1 MYIKHER
8 KYSGDILISK
18 KFVTH
23 YINRISKRAVS
34 LYLMLVMYSS
44 SGDDVPI
51 LHISD
56 MLGIS
61 EDDILDELSVMSSVG
76 LIKIKGDTV
85 TVLDISE
92 GDEVRADYGYT
103 PEEIAASND
112 RRFSTVRNAVEKSFS
127 KLLSAREINRLTGI
141 VEDVDLPAEVIV
153 LVVEYI
159 AGTGKNTLSAIEKTA
174 IKWAEDGINTTEIAH
189 EYLSKLENTN
199 RLLDDIRIRF
209 YANERAFSKKDR
221 EYVSKW
227 SNDFSDEEIMSA
239 LEKTVNST
247 TKLSF
252 SYADTVLYPKQ
263 SGKAAVVRETGAKK
277 SRFNNFSHK
286 KVDYKEIEDR
296 AMIKLMNRRKK
307 GE

>member
-189 EYLSKLENTN
+189 EYL
-199 RLLDDIRIRF
+199 
-209 YANERAFSKKDR
+209 
-221 EYVSKW
+221 
-227 SNDFSDEEIMSA
+227 
-239 LEKTVNST
+239 
-247 TKLSF
+247 
-252 SYADTVLYPKQ
+252 
-263 SGKAAVVRETGAKK
+263 
-277 SRFNNFSHK
+277 
-286 KVDYKEIEDR
+286 
-296 AMIKLMNRRKK
+296 IKL
-307 GE
+307 